1 MTLRSQEL
9 QTAPEGEVTPKAGA
23 MPPGDHAIPTTPS
36 TPTTPHAQSASGFES
51 ASHPTTSPHHHHGN
65 GHARARGDGPK
76 RSSAR
81 DHVAFLVEFIRSP
94 SQLSS
99 LFPTHPEIGRSMVR
113 GLDLARA
120 KAVAELGP
128 GTGTITRAVLE
139 CLRPGTAFFAVELNA
154 RLAGLFRKNFPE
166 VRLFQGDA
174 ANLREYC
181 NQLNVAQ
188 LDAVVSALPWTT
200 IPHSIRGRIVD
211 AAASSLKPGGIMT
224 WVTYRSP
231 KMKSVR
237 AFNDEL
243 RSKGFNVGE
252 ATVVREALVRAHV
265 FHCVLER

>member
-1 MTLRSQEL
+1 M
-9 QTAPEGEVTPKAGA
+9 
-23 MPPGDHAIPTTPS
+23 
-36 TPTTPHAQSASGFES
+36 
-51 ASHPTTSPHHHHGN
+51 
-65 GHARARGDGPK
+65 
-76 RSSAR
+76 
-81 DHVAFLVEFIRSP
+81 AFLVEFIRSP

-139 CLRPGTAFFAVELNA
+139 ALRPGTAFFAVELNA
-154 RLAGLFRKNFPE
+154 RLAGLFRRNFPE
-166 VRLFQGDA
+166 VRLFEGDA
-174 ANLREYC
+174 ANLRAYC
-181 NQLNVAQ
+181 DQLDVRQ

-200 IPHSIRGRIVD
+200 IPRVVRGKIVD
-211 AAASSLKPGGIMT
+211 AAARSLKPGGIMT

-237 AFNDEL
+237 MFNDEL
-243 RSKGFNVGE
+243 RCAGFRVGE